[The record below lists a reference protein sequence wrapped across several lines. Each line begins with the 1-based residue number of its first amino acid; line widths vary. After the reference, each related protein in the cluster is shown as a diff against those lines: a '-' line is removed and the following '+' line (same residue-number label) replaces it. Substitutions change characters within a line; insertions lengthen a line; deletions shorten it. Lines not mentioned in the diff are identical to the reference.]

1 MIEIKKE
8 EQQKKAQEENVV
20 CKNVSNINI
29 SMNQSTLQQ
38 DEIDVINF
46 FNSKFNTAEE
56 NIF

>member
-29 SMNQSTLQQ
+29 SMNQSPLQQ

>member
-20 CKNVSNINI
+20 SKNVSNINI
-29 SMNQSTLQQ
+29 LMNQSPLQQ
-38 DEIDVINF
+38 DEIDVINY